1 MLMVQNCKINH
12 LFSFNNNALVIIYW
26 GITYNLY
33 MTIMR
38 IAVTGGIAAG
48 KSTVVNHLR
57 LLGAFVID
65 YDVLARKVV
74 EPGSAVLQQIV
85 SIFGENV
92 VLNDGSLNREF
103 IAKHVFGYSDESCE
117 NRKKLESLIH
127 PAIYYCAKTLE
138 IEYKSEYRNECDRK
152 ISKEDCCERASLS
165 SIIVHDIPLL
175 AQVIDSIPF
184 SFDHIITVEAPKDVR
199 IARMIIERKMSQNQ
213 AQARINSQLPSKVR
227 KDMADFVVD
236 STKPMESMLNSVDD
250 TLKSWLREINNKS
263 AEIAKLGK

>member
-1 MLMVQNCKINH
+1 MLMVQNYKINH

-85 SIFGENV
+85 CIFGENAV
-92 VLNDGSLNREF
+92 KNDGSLNRAF
-103 IAKHVFGYSDESCE
+103 IAEHIFGDGYERKQALSKIESI
-117 NRKKLESLIH
+117 IH
-127 PAIYYCAKTLE
+127 PAIYDCAKLLE
-138 IEYKSEYRNECDRK
+138 SEYISK
-152 ISKEDCCERASLS
+152 ISKENCNAKENRNEVS
-165 SIIVHDIPLL
+165 SVSSVIVHDIPLL

-184 SFDHIITVEAPKDVR
+184 SFDHIITVEAPQEIRVK
-199 IARMIIERKMSQNQ
+199 RMISERNMTESQ
-213 AQARINSQLPSKVR
+213 ALARINSQLPSKVR

-236 STKPMESMLNSVDD
+236 STKPMESMLNNVDD

>member
-1 MLMVQNCKINH
+1 
-12 LFSFNNNALVIIYW
+12 
-26 GITYNLY
+26 

-57 LLGAFVID
+57 SLGAFVID

-74 EPGSAVLQQIV
+74 EPGSIVLRKIV
-85 SIFGENV
+85 SIFGEDA

-103 IAKHVFGYSDESCE
+103 IAEHIFGDDVNHKQALS
-117 NRKKLESLIH
+117 RIESLIH
-127 PAIYYCAKTLE
+127 PAIYDLAKTLE
-138 IEYKSEYRNECDRK
+138 GEYISEYE
-152 ISKEDCCERASLS
+152 SKHDSQLKENRCKVGALS

-213 AQARINSQLPSKVR
+213 AQQRINNQVEEIVR
-227 KDMADFVVD
+227 RKIADFVVD
-236 STKPMESMLNSVDD
+236 STKPMEVMLKSVDSKIKTWISKD
-250 TLKSWLREINNKS
+250 E
-263 AEIAKLGK
+263 